1 MKKVLFLILIVS
13 FAFSTQAQKIKLQ
26 DGNLKFL
33 KGVKDLGVEFTYEDL
48 TVGKLTE
55 EQYIANK
62 VEDANDREP
71 GSGDNWPDLW
81 YGDRPDHYE
90 PKFIELFNIIM
101 LEKGV
106 TLTESVESVDYKMI
120 VKTIFIEPGFNV
132 GIMRKSALINLIIDF
147 VATDDPTTILAT
159 FTIDKSPG
167 GTPFGYDFDS
177 GIRVGEA
184 YAKASKYF
192 AKYLLKKNVF

>member
-1 MKKVLFLILIVS
+1 MKKVLFLILIAS
-13 FAFSTQAQKIKLQ
+13 FAFSSQAQKIKLQ
-26 DGNLKFL
+26 DGDLKFL
-33 KGVKDLGVEFTYEDL
+33 KGVKDLGVEFTYENL

-55 EQYIANK
+55 EEYIAVK

-71 GSGDNWPDLW
+71 GSGENWPDLW

-101 LEKGV
+101 LKEGV

-120 VKTIFIEPGFNV
+120 VKTTFIEPGFNV

-147 VATDDPTTILAT
+147 VATDNPTTILAT

-167 GTPFGYDFDS
+167 GTPFGYDFDT

>member
-1 MKKVLFLILIVS
+1 MKKVLFLILIAS
-13 FAFSTQAQKIKLQ
+13 FTFSSQAQRIKLQ

-33 KGVKDLGVEFTYEDL
+33 KGVKDLGVEFTYENL

-71 GSGDNWPDLW
+71 GSGENWPELW

-147 VATDDPTTILAT
+147 VATDDPTTVLAT

-167 GTPFGYDFDS
+167 GTPFGYDYDS

>member
-1 MKKVLFLILIVS
+1 MKKVLFLILIAS
-13 FAFSTQAQKIKLQ
+13 LAFSSQAQKIKLQ

-33 KGVKDLGVEFTYEDL
+33 KGVKDLGVEFTYENL

-71 GSGDNWPDLW
+71 GSGENWPELW

-120 VKTIFIEPGFNV
+120 VKTTFIEPGFNV

-167 GTPFGYDFDS
+167 GTPFGYDYDS

>member
-1 MKKVLFLILIVS
+1 MKNILFLILIAS
-13 FAFSTQAQKIKLQ
+13 LAFSSQAQKIKLQ
-26 DGNLKFL
+26 DGDLKFL
-33 KGVKDLGVEFTYEDL
+33 KGVKDLGVEFTYDNL
-48 TVGKLTE
+48 TVGKMTE
-55 EQYIANK
+55 EEYIAKK
-62 VEDANDREP
+62 VADANEHEP
-71 GSGDNWPDLW
+71 GSGENWPNLW
-81 YGDRPDHYE
+81 YGDRTDHYE

-101 LEKGV
+101 LEEGV

-120 VKTIFIEPGFNV
+120 VKTSFIEPGFNV
-132 GIMRKSALINLIIDF
+132 GVMRKSALINLIIDF
-147 VATDDPTTILAT
+147 VATDDPSTILAT

-167 GTPFGYDFDS
+167 GTPFSYDYDS